1 MAATHPSVPS
11 TASADR
17 RRRRWIG
24 LCIATVVL
32 LVYAAALTWTTRRL
46 ETDIQKSIHALPQ
59 AGATHHDA
67 D

>member
-1 MAATHPSVPS
+1 MAATHPSVPP
-11 TASADR
+11 TAPAS

-24 LCIATVVL
+24 LSIATVVL
-32 LVYAAALTWTTRRL
+32 VVYAAALTWTTRRL

-59 AGATHHDA
+59 ASATHHDA

>member
-11 TASADR
+11 TAPAGR

-24 LCIATVVL
+24 LCIAMVVL
-32 LVYAAALTWTTRRL
+32 VVYAAALTWTTRRL

-59 AGATHHDA
+59 ANATQHDA